1 MQGFTFK
8 RKVVSGVLNVAEKSD
23 TTRGG
28 NLLDFIMN
36 RI

>member
-1 MQGFTFK
+1 MQGYTFK
-8 RKVVSGVLNVAEKSD
+8 TKVVSGVLNVAEKSN
-23 TTRGG
+23 TTRRG